1 MAADDSKD
9 EILLAVPSD
18 VSNLKDAIE
27 EGRARCQESG
37 IKTMRITL
45 GIDHAE
51 PKEAW
56 PLELT
61 LQRGQ
66 GCPQQLEIPA
76 VWQCQTGRCAAGREI
91 SIGSALVQ
99 CDVWKRWFG
108 WRWMHAGELPGSQH

>member
-27 EGRARCQESG
+27 EGRARCARCELSPTG

-45 GIDHAE
+45 GIGHVE

-61 LQRGQ
+61 LQKGQ
-66 GCPQQLEIPA
+66 
-76 VWQCQTGRCAAGREI
+76 W
-91 SIGSALVQ
+91 SGS
-99 CDVWKRWFG
+99 FG
-108 WRWMHAGELPGSQH
+108 